1 MNRLSREQVEQ
12 WLVAAPPNA
21 SVYLVGAGGC
31 GMSGLAHLLLDL
43 DLAVQGSDLRD
54 HAGLRLLRERGAV
67 LHEGHAPEQLR
78 AAQPDL
84 VVYSSAIRMDNPELA
99 LAQQLGIPL
108 VRRAVLLA
116 ALAHQRRAV
125 CVAGMHG
132 KTTTTALLAYALEQL
147 EAPAGFAVGA
157 GVPQLGRSARMGADA
172 SAWFS
177 VEADESDGTLREFH
191 PEQAIVLNIDE
202 EHLDYFANF
211 QAVCDEFVTFAEQT
225 QGRLIFCADDACLL
239 ELFGGHARSVSYGF
253 NPAADYR
260 AEVRGSGRFTVECAG
275 EALGEFSLKLWGEK
289 NISNAVA
296 VVAFL
301 HANGFETD
309 AIREAL
315 KGFQG
320 ADRRQQELFCD
331 ERFRIFDDYGHH
343 PAEIEATLRAIR
355 EQCAG
360 RLLVAFQ
367 PHRYSRTQHLLSE
380 FASCFGEA
388 DLLWI
393 TEVYAASEEPIAD
406 IHGKRLVEAIAAT
419 GQPAAFAATLGLLR
433 SKVRQALKPGDV
445 AVFLGAGDITQVAHA
460 LAEDLHM
467 TGTTHAQALR
477 ELVSTD
483 SEVLENEPL
492 AKRTTLG
499 VGGPAEVL
507 VTPANETDLAATM
520 RYAATHEVPVF
531 LLGRGSNL
539 VIREGGIRGIVIC
552 LRHEGFTQIEVRENI
567 LHCGAGVRLK
577 HIANAARDAGLAGLE
592 FLEGI
597 PGCLGGAL
605 RMNAGA
611 WGGETFEQ
619 VESVRFMTRDGQIEE
634 RPGFEMGA
642 VYRSCPVLRDHI
654 ALSAVLRGEL
664 EGLEKVRARMD
675 VFRKQRTESQ
685 PHNRSAGCMFKNPEI
700 SSAGKLV
707 DECRLKGLRVGGAMV
722 SKRHGNFIVNDGTA
736 TANDVL
742 ALIEQVRERVKTERG
757 IDLHTEVQVVG
768 EPLPKSE

>member
-12 WLVAAPPNA
+12 WLATVQPNA

-43 DLAVQGSDLRD
+43 GLAVQGSDLRD

-211 QAVCDEFVTFAEQT
+211 QAVCDEFMTFAEQT
-225 QGRLIFCADDACLL
+225 HGRLIFCADDACLL

-253 NPAADYR
+253 NPAADYH
-260 AEVRGSGRFTVECAG
+260 AEVLGSGRFSVECAG

-301 HANGFETD
+301 HANGFEAD

-355 EQCAG
+355 ERCAG

-380 FASCFGEA
+380 FAGCFGEA

-406 IHGKRLVEAIAAT
+406 IHGQRLVEAIAAT
-419 GQPAAFAATLGLLR
+419 GQPAAFTATLDLLR
-433 SKVRQALKPGDV
+433 NKVRQALKPGDV

-460 LAEDLHM
+460 LAKDLHM

-492 AKRTTLG
+492 AMRTTLG
-499 VGGPAEVL
+499 VGGPAEIL

-520 RYAATHEVPVF
+520 RYAATHEVSVF

-552 LRHEGFTQIEVRENI
+552 LRHESFTQIDVRENV
-567 LHCGAGVRLK
+567 LHCGAGARLK

-664 EGLEKVRARMD
+664 ESREGVRARMD
-675 VFRKQRTESQ
+675 AFRKQRTENQ
-685 PHNRSAGCMFKNPEI
+685 PHNRSAGCMFKNPGI

-722 SKRHGNFIVNDGTA
+722 SERHGNFIVNDGTA

-742 ALIEQVRERVKTERG
+742 TLIEQVRERVKVERG
-757 IDLHTEVQVVG
+757 IDLQTEVQVVG
-768 EPLPKSE
+768 EPLPESE